1 MINLLLIRVEYE
13 LLNNIFHNFYL
24 FIRYFLFSTFNDS
37 FHFLQICIFV
47 IFLRFLRFCVELL
60 TVDMRKVFFELFAL
74 LILIGQL
81 KIVVELQV
89 DLTEDLVFED
99 WAKDV
104 FNEYFFRARLQLAAT
119 SAPRRLWLSFTLFF
133 IYRPETL
140 PSFDDQISFN
150 CVAFLFNFVVTL
162 ALKLFKQVKFF

>member
-1 MINLLLIRVEYE
+1 
-13 LLNNIFHNFYL
+13 
-24 FIRYFLFSTFNDS
+24 
-37 FHFLQICIFV
+37 
-47 IFLRFLRFCVELL
+47 
-60 TVDMRKVFFELFAL
+60 MRKVFFELFAL

-104 FNEYFFRARLQLAAT
+104 FNEDFFRARLQPAAF
-119 SAPRRLWLSFTLFF
+119 APRRLWLSFTLFF